1 MDKLPAMFSSKR
13 VLLVAALLLP
23 GAAFPDGK
31 TRFRISY
38 PASVSAGPLTG
49 RA

>member
-31 TRFRISY
+31 TRY